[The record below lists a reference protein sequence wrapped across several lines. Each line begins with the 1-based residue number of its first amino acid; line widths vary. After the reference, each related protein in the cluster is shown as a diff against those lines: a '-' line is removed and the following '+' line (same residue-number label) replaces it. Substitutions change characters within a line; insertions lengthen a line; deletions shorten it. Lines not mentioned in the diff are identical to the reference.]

1 MNRIKEIRENNAIK
15 QIDLAKKLSV
25 SQGTLSNWERGV
37 HDPDNNS
44 LILLTEIFNVT
55 ADYLLGKSN
64 DSNPISNNVNSPIS
78 IKDFLAQYGIKKEGR
93 ADMLEEILDMM
104 LRAEDKTEFADEFS
118 KRNLPNV
125 L

>member
-1 MNRIKEIRENNAIK
+1 LNRIKEIRENNAIK